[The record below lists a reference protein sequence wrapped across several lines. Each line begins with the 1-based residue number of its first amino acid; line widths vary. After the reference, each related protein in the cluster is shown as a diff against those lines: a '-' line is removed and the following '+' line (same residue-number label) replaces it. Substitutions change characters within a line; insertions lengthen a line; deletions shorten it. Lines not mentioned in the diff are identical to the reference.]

1 MTPYSVMISRP
12 ESLYRA
18 LSIEKAEVDKVLA
31 DIGSYY
37 YEYEKKTIKKSGKIK
52 IRVINPSKGTLKII
66 QKRIDNLLKEIIPS
80 APYAFGST
88 KGRSGISN
96 AKFHQGNKY
105 VFQTDLRGFFPS
117 ITHEMV
123 YQMFVR
129 FDFSRDIASI
139 LTKLT
144 THKGHIPQGAST
156 SSTVANLVF
165 AKTGDVIAEYCNKNG
180 FKFTTYVDD
189 LTISS
194 PVDFK
199 DRTSEILDI
208 IKQDGYAISHAKTTY
223 KTSPPKVTG
232 PLVRNNFLDVTPEFK
247 AKMNNTQGK
256 SEEQI
261 KGEKNYANAIFKT
274 NNPDNKKS

>member
-1 MTPYSVMISRP
+1 MISRI

-18 LSIEKAEVDKVLA
+18 LSIEKGEIDKVLA
-31 DIGSYY
+31 YIDSYY
-37 YEYEKKTIKKSGKIK
+37 YEYNKKSIKSNGKIK
-52 IRVINPSKGTLKII
+52 LRVINPSKGTLKII
-66 QKRIDNLLKEIIPS
+66 QKRIDNLLKTIIQS

-105 VFQTDLRGFFPS
+105 IFQTDLRGFFPS

-129 FDFSRDIASI
+129 FGFSKDVASI

-144 THKGHIPQGAST
+144 TYKGHIPQGAST

-165 AKTGDVIAEYCNKNG
+165 TKTGDLIAEYCKING

-194 PVDFK
+194 PADFK
-199 DRTSEILDI
+199 ERTSEILDI
-208 IKQDGYAISHAKTTY
+208 IKQNGYAISHAKTTY

-232 PLVRNNFLDVTPEFK
+232 PLVRNNSLDVTPEFK
-247 AKMNNTQGK
+247 AKMNNSQGK
-256 SEEQI
+256 SDAQI
-261 KGEKNYANAIFKT
+261 AGERNYANTVFKA
-274 NNPDNKKS
+274 NKSTLKAKSSHIK